1 MRRRLATLSL
11 ATTGLVVISF
21 LIPLGLLVRRQAADR
36 ARLAAERSA
45 QSTANLIAL
54 TVTLDSDP
62 GAIEAA
68 LGPLDPGTIVVVS
81 NGTTFGEPLP
91 GQGSLVQ
98 SSLTEQASVSD
109 LVPGGWEFALPV
121 VGRDGAAV
129 VDIFVPDD
137 LLTSG
142 VGEAWALLGLLGIV
156 LVGVAVFVADRLG
169 QRLVAPISALA
180 AGARRLGE
188 GDLDARVPVG
198 EPEEIREVGE
208 SFNWLAGRLGEL
220 IAAEREAAAD
230 LSHRLR
236 TPLTSLRLQAE
247 KVSDDE
253 ERLALLGQVDR
264 MEQAIDRLIVD
275 TRQQPGEGG
284 QSCELRSVVHDRFT
298 FWKVLADEQGR
309 YCAVEL
315 GDVPIE
321 VHLPAEAVE
330 AVLDVLIG
338 NVFSHTSPG
347 TPFAVRAGVRDDE
360 AFVEVGDRGSGF
372 QHDDP
377 MVRGAS
383 GGGSTGLGLDI
394 ARKTAEAVGGRLEL
408 NDRPGGEGAVVR
420 VWFGD
425 AAG

>member
-1 MRRRLATLSL
+1 VRRRLALLSL

-62 GAIEAA
+62 GAIEEA
-68 LGPLDPGTIVVVS
+68 LGPLDTGTIVVVS
-81 NGTTFGEPLP
+81 NGTMFGTAVQ

-98 SSLTEQASVSD
+98 SSMNEQAALSD

-129 VDIFVPDD
+129 VDIFVPNDV
-137 LLTSG
+137 LGQG
-142 VGEAWALLGLLGIV
+142 VGEAWALLALLGVV
-156 LVGVAVFVADRLG
+156 LIGVAVFVADRMG
-169 QRLVAPISALA
+169 QRLVAPITALA
-180 AGARRLGE
+180 DGARRLGE
-188 GDLDARVPVG
+188 GDLTARVPVG
-198 EPEEIREVGE
+198 DPEEIREVGE

-220 IAAEREAAAD
+220 IAEEREAAAD

-247 KVSDDE
+247 KVRDEE
-253 ERLALLGQVDR
+253 ERLALLNQVDR
-264 MEQAIDRLIVD
+264 LEQAIDRLIVE
-275 TRQQPGEGG
+275 TRQETVRGERK
-284 QSCELRSVVHDRFT
+284 CELRSVVHDRFA
-298 FWKVLADEQGR
+298 FWKVLAEEQGR

-315 GDVPIE
+315 GDSPIA
-321 VHLPAEAVE
+321 VRLPAEAVE

-338 NVFSHTSPG
+338 NVFAHTSPG
-347 TPFAVRAGVRDDE
+347 TPFAVRAGMRDGE
-360 AFVEVGDRGSGF
+360 AFVEVGDRGPGF

-377 MVRGAS
+377 TARGAS

-394 ARKTAEAVGGRLEL
+394 ARRTAEATGGRMEL

-420 VWFGD
+420 VWFGKTV
-425 AAG
+425 